1 MKWIK
6 VIIKYDNFN
15 RKAKIIMKKQF
26 FSKFNVKL
34 TISAIIYAVFLILL
48 FIFLYKHKMILA
60 CDEESEYP
68 IEYEATVHKLYIIN
82 NDVYI
87 VDTDEHVLVFKFDP
101 QLLLLDEGKKI
112 LVYINEDQAEN
123 NVIYIDNYK
132 QFGFV
137 PKDYNY

>member
-26 FSKFNVKL
+26 FSKFNKKL
-34 TISAIIYAVFLILL
+34 IILSIIFLIVL
-48 FIFLYKHKMILA
+48 FIFLYKDEIIMA
-60 CDEESEYP
+60 CDNEESDYY
-68 IEYEATVHKLYIIN
+68 IEYEATVHKLYIVKDYI
-82 NDVYI
+82 YI
-87 VDTDEHVLVFKFDP
+87 VDTDEHVLIFDFDP
-101 QLLLLDEGKKI
+101 QLLLLDEGEKI
-112 LVYINEDQAEN
+112 LVYIDKYQSDN

>member
-1 MKWIK
+1 
-6 VIIKYDNFN
+6 
-15 RKAKIIMKKQF
+15 MKKQF
-26 FSKFNVKL
+26 FSQSNVKL

-48 FIFLYKHKMILA
+48 FLFLYKPEMILA
-60 CDEESEYP
+60 CDEEQEYP
-68 IEYEATVHKLYIIN
+68 IEYEATVHKLYVIN
-82 NDVYI
+82 NNVYI

-101 QLLLLDEGKKI
+101 QLLLLDEGEKI

-137 PKDYNY
+137 PKDY

>member
-26 FSKFNVKL
+26 FSKFNKNF
-34 TISAIIYAVFLILL
+34 IILPIIFLIML
-48 FIFLYKHKMILA
+48 FIFLYKDEIIMA
-60 CDEESEYP
+60 CDNEESDYY
-68 IEYEATVHKLYIIN
+68 IEYEATVHKLYIVKDI
-82 NDVYI
+82 YI
-87 VDTDEHVLVFKFDP
+87 YIIDTDEHVLIFDFDP
-101 QLLLLDEGKKI
+101 QLLLLDEGEKI
-112 LVYINEDQAEN
+112 LVYIDKYQSDN